1 MPEVAEAAFPPFAPE
16 VAVTP
21 GEPHTS
27 ETSAPTPDASS
38 SSASEPT
45 EPRSLISAEALRD
58 LVLRVVKLRGREA
71 MVEVLD
77 TFGAAKASDVA
88 AEQVPELVTA
98 LEALL

>member
-1 MPEVAEAAFPPFAPE
+1 
-16 VAVTP
+16 
-21 GEPHTS
+21 
-27 ETSAPTPDASS
+27 
-38 SSASEPT
+38 
-45 EPRSLISAEALRD
+45 
-58 LVLRVVKLRGREA
+58 